1 MTRAHLDLVGGIAGD
16 MFIAAVLDVRP
27 ELYEGMCSAIRAA
40 GLPDIVGMEVREYS
54 DKILTGTYFHVDEA
68 AVEDHHHHT
77 LYRQIKEMLEQS
89 PLSEEVT
96 KIAIAI
102 FTRLAEAEAQVHGKT
117 VDTISFHEV
126 GEWDSIADIVGAAF
140 LIHQLDAQWTV
151 GLLPLGHGR
160 VKTSHG
166 ELPVPTPAT
175 VILLEGFE
183 FYDDG
188 IGGERITPTG
198 AAILNYLKP
207 TQQGVMP
214 AGTLAGSG
222 IGFGTRTLT
231 GKSNVVRLLVL
242 TGKSDHDGDT
252 VIQIEFDIDDQ
263 SPEDLAI
270 GLDHIRAIDT
280 VLDVVQTSF
289 TGKKNR
295 IGITVRVLAQVDRV
309 DEVFRACFLE
319 TTTIGLR
326 YQTLRRVTLSRE
338 QTTVNVDGHMVDIK
352 LVSRADDDQWDGKVE
367 VSSLE
372 GVRGHREREAIRRE
386 ALVESSNEQLK

>member
-1 MTRAHLDLVGGIAGD
+1 
-16 MFIAAVLDVRP
+16 
-27 ELYEGMCSAIRAA
+27 
-40 GLPDIVGMEVREYS
+40 
-54 DKILTGTYFHVDEA
+54 
-68 AVEDHHHHT
+68 
-77 LYRQIKEMLEQS
+77 
-89 PLSEEVT
+89 
-96 KIAIAI
+96 
-102 FTRLAEAEAQVHGKT
+102 
-117 VDTISFHEV
+117 
-126 GEWDSIADIVGAAF
+126 
-140 LIHQLDAQWTV
+140 
-151 GLLPLGHGR
+151 
-160 VKTSHG
+160 
-166 ELPVPTPAT
+166 
-175 VILLEGFE
+175 
-183 FYDDG
+183 
-188 IGGERITPTG
+188 
-198 AAILNYLKP
+198 
-207 TQQGVMP
+207 MP

-386 ALVESSNEQLK
+386 ALVESPNEQLK